1 MPPLNTAVI
10 DNANPYTN
18 FPSATPPVYDPTPI
32 VEQQLDVGNWNFKG
46 VPHFIEKAIR
56 IPYTYVDANHVTIQ
70 DYLLI
75 GFEGGGAY

>member
-1 MPPLNTAVI
+1 
-10 DNANPYTN
+10 
-18 FPSATPPVYDPTPI
+18 
-32 VEQQLDVGNWNFKG
+32 VGNWNFKG

-56 IPYTYVDANHVTIQ
+56 IPYTYVDANNVTIQ